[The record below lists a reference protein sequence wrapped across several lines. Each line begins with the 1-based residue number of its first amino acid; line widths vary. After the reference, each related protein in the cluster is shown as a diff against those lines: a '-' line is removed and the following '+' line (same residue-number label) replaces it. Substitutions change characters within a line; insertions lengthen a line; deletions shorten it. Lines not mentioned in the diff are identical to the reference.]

1 MKFRFGYVSTATNLW
16 DASPSKTMTFARYK
30 ELPDEER
37 KQRLLEI
44 TKTNLI
50 NTKRALHY
58 NIGHEIMLYRMS
70 SSIVPLAT
78 HPDVMWDYLTPFK
91 EEFAEIGQLVKDHGL
106 RVSFHPNQYTLF
118 TSPRPEVTKNAVID
132 MEYHYKMLEAMGVED
147 RSVINIHIGGTYGDK
162 EQTLI
167 RFYENIKSLPL
178 HIKKIMTLENDDKTY
193 NTEETLTVCQ
203 NETIPLVFDYHHHM
217 ANLCDKPLEELLLP
231 IFETWKHRGII
242 PKIHLSSPKSEKTFR
257 SHADFVN
264 ADFVKPLIQLLRPL
278 QMDVDFMIEAKLKDQ
293 ACLQLVED
301 LSKIRG
307 IKRIG
312 GATLEWN

>member
-1 MKFRFGYVSTATNLW
+1 
-16 DASPSKTMTFARYK
+16 MTFARYK
-30 ELPDEER
+30 ELPEEER

-132 MEYHYKMLEAMGVED
+132 MEYHHKMLEAMGVED

-264 ADFVKPLIQLLRPL
+264 AEFVKPLIQLLRPL

>member
-1 MKFRFGYVSTATNLW
+1 
-16 DASPSKTMTFARYK
+16 MTFARYK

-132 MEYHYKMLEAMGVED
+132 MEYHHKMLEAMGVED

-264 ADFVKPLIQLLRPL
+264 AEFVKPLIQLLRPL

>member
-1 MKFRFGYVSTATNLW
+1 
-16 DASPSKTMTFARYK
+16 MTFARYK

-264 ADFVKPLIQLLRPL
+264 AEFVKPLIQLLRPL